1 MSTADCKALLVA
13 RYPATQAKEWKRE
26 AKFNNVMECEVR
38 RFVHPTVG
46 TVWVNEDYREVVTNE
61 RDFYV
66 RQPKT
71 FTASDFYFS
80 AVPYDDG
87 MPFPASA
94 LINLVYKDYFDEH
107 GYMDSVHL
115 EHTVKAFYPKG
126 LLCSEEMEAVF
137 AVEEDLSIETIRE
150 MFIQAGFLTSP
161 AFDSLVQESME

>member
-26 AKFNNVMECEVR
+26 AKFNNVMECEIR

-46 TVWVNEDYREVVTNE
+46 TVWVNEDYREVTTNE

-71 FTASDFYFS
+71 FAAPEFYFS
-80 AVPYDDG
+80 VQPYDEGD
-87 MPFPASA
+87 FISASA
-94 LINLVYKDYFDEH
+94 TVNLVYKDYFDEH

-126 LLCSEEMEAVF
+126 LRCREDMEAVF
-137 AVEEDLSIETIRE
+137 VIEEKLTLDAVRE
-150 MFIQAGFLTSP
+150 KFLQAGFLPS
-161 AFDSLVQESME
+161 AALDALVQESMA